1 MHLLAVRIR
10 WLLNEDDGGACTRPR
25 PGSGLGI
32 EDVWR
37 LQVQGLV
44 DGSGCWWCGA
54 TASPSSLLS
63 DACIL
68 ALPFWVSPFN
78 RRATAL
84 EPSPSLFSTPYLPF
98 AVITSL
104 RLPALPLSNSAL
116 ILSQPSTP
124 STPSFPSTSSM
135 NQQDDVDDDDKDEG
149 AGQRA
154 THSPF
159 HRGLPSII
167 SPAMKGQALLC
178 FKGRRRCIFRSF
190 ATAWDL
196 ETIIVLVLKSRGGR
210 EEGCQ

>member
-1 MHLLAVRIR
+1 M
-10 WLLNEDDGGACTRPR
+10 
-25 PGSGLGI
+25 GI

-63 DACIL
+63 DASVL
-68 ALPFWVSPFN
+68 ALPFLVSPFN
-78 RRATAL
+78 RLGTAL
-84 EPSPSLFSTPYLPF
+84 EPSPSLFSTPYLLF

-124 STPSFPSTSSM
+124 SPPSFPSTSSM
-135 NQQDDVDDDDKDEG
+135 NQQGDVDDDDEDEG

-159 HRGLPSII
+159 HRALPSII
-167 SPAMKGQALLC
+167 SLVIKGQAIVC
-178 FKGRRRCIFRSF
+178 FKGRRRCIVRSF
-190 ATAWDL
+190 ATVWDL
-196 ETIIVLVLKSRGGR
+196 ETIMVLVLKSRGDR
-210 EEGCQ
+210 EKACQ